1 MSESQQQRP
10 VVFAGEN
17 PILQLFGAGSEEPV
31 AAASVWRCTYSEQG
45 VGTVLFVW
53 MDPTGSG
60 LGEQAVTGIFADN
73 AELARMVWANFN
85 SHFGSYQNRGLDGAE
100 VRPARFVEEAGG
112 RRSHRIT
119 CAAGTTTIE
128 LLWQDVQDVFHNVGS
143 ATFGGTT
150 WEITNV
156 VCPCARGSIAVDGRA
171 VTGEVRQTG
180 GTFQS
185 SAFLAF
191 CESWVARS

>member
-1 MSESQQQRP
+1 MTEPQQKRP

-17 PILQLFGAGSEEPV
+17 PILQLFRAGSEEAV
-31 AAASVWRCTYSEQG
+31 ASASVWRCTYSEQG
-45 VGTVLFVW
+45 VGTVLSVW
-53 MDPTGSG
+53 MDPAESG
-60 LGEQAVTGIFADN
+60 LGEQAVTGIYADN
-73 AELARMVWANFN
+73 AELARMVWENFN
-85 SHFGSYQNRGLDGAE
+85 RHFGSFQNRGLDEAE

-119 CAAGTTTIE
+119 CAAGTERID
-128 LLWQDVQDVFHNVGS
+128 LLWQDVQDVFHSVGS
-143 ATFGGTT
+143 ATFGETT

-156 VCPCARGSIAVDGRA
+156 VCPCTRGSITVNGRSVA
-171 VTGEVRQTG
+171 GEVRQTG

-191 CESWVARS
+191 CESWVSRS